1 MSTSMAPSKFETAAG
16 LAIATDGD
24 SCCLGGGG
32 ANALIGCRG
41 GVGECGCD
49 GRNGFCIVVCGE
61 CVRFGADVLVTVGG
75 SIRLAIEGEAD
86 ARFT

>member
-1 MSTSMAPSKFETAAG
+1 MAV
-16 LAIATDGD
+16 ATDGD
-24 SCCLGGGG
+24 ICCLGGGG
-32 ANALIGCRG
+32 ANALLGWCG

-49 GRNGFCIVVCGE
+49 GRKGFGTVVCGE
-61 CVRFGADVLVTVGG
+61 CVTFGADVLVTVGG